1 MSEMSQGPDN
11 WQASD
16 GLWYPAENHP
26 DYQAQ
31 QSQPPPTEGLV
42 ASASAAPMNTGDN
55 QYPIRFDVSADNAVA
70 RWRVFLQPF
79 MAIPHFIVMYFVAIA
94 AYAVAVISWF
104 AILFTGKMPEGLY
117 NFQVMALRYGVR
129 TYGYA
134 GLLTEEYPAFDFDT
148 VANDTSGY
156 PIQLSADPNP
166 SNRNRLT
173 VFFRFFMVIPHLL
186 ALAIVAI
193 AAYFVFVVAWF
204 AILFT
209 GRFPIGMRNF
219 MISFQRWYIRVI
231 GYAGLITD
239 EYPPFSFE

>member
-1 MSEMSQGPDN
+1 MTGVQTCALPIC
-11 WQASD
+11 
-16 GLWYPAENHP
+16 YP
-26 DYQAQ
+26 
-31 QSQPPPTEGLV
+31 L
-42 ASASAAPMNTGDN
+42 
-55 QYPIRFDVSADNAVA
+55 
-70 RWRVFLQPF
+70 
-79 MAIPHFIVMYFVAIA
+79 
-94 AYAVAVISWF
+94 
-104 AILFTGKMPEGLY
+104 
-117 NFQVMALRYGVR
+117 
-129 TYGYA
+129 
-134 GLLTEEYPAFDFDT
+134 
-148 VANDTSGY
+148 
-156 PIQLSADPNP
+156 QLSADPNP